1 MIDLVYFLTDYF
13 PELARQKRL
22 LDRKHQGRRRNYWN
36 KVPRK
41 EREKDEQGEEYEP
54 RWEENEAFEENDDI
68 REKQDENV
76 AQEEQDEINTQE
88 EQDGNAP
95 EEENE
100 LDDALLE
107 EDIIV
112 V

>member
-54 RWEENEAFEENDDI
+54 RWEENEAFEENDHI

-112 V
+112 A

>member
-1 MIDLVYFLTDYF
+1 M
-13 PELARQKRL
+13 
-22 LDRKHQGRRRNYWN
+22 
-36 KVPRK
+36 PRK

-54 RWEENEAFEENDDI
+54 RWEENEAFEENDHI

-95 EEENE
+95 EVENE

-112 V
+112 A